1 MSEDLELGETLFD
14 ASLEQRI
21 QQSDHDALGDT
32 VDVGP
37 PQRFDTSQRTTVDGS
52 SVRTTILPRVSGDV
66 DSSQGIELTASQ
78 RLRYEPLDSLG
89 VGGMGEVLLARDH
102 DIERDIALKR
112 LKPGGQSS
120 AALLRFIDEIKTI
133 GRLEHPG
140 IVPIHDVGID
150 EHGSYF
156 FVMKRL
162 HGETLEDI
170 IEGLERGDPNYHAK
184 YTYSVRAQ
192 LAMDILQAMRFAHDH
207 DIIHRD
213 LKPANIMVGP
223 YGEVVILDWGLA
235 KEVGAPERSRDD
247 LEQDQDAGEGSTSS
261 ARLKLTQYG
270 EILGTPAYM
279 SPEQAKGEHDRVDQ
293 RSDIYALGVVFY
305 ELFTLEHYLDD
316 CKSLVEILREV
327 CEREPIFPANLKHD
341 IQGTIPA
348 EYAHFLSEALSK
360 DPAERYQSLD
370 EMVHKLQ
377 LAMSGKFAVQC
388 RITNV
393 RHNMN
398 TLSDWANN
406 HYNAAV
412 ALSVAAPVMLL
423 AMSVLSVIGLISLLG

>member
-1 MSEDLELGETLFD
+1 MNEDMGLGETLFD
-14 ASLEQRI
+14 ESLEQRVKRADL
-21 QQSDHDALGDT
+21 QTMGDT
-32 VDVGP
+32 VDMGEAWAPDSTASVEG
-37 PQRFDTSQRTTVDGS
+37 
-52 SVRTTILPRVSGDV
+52 SVRTTILPRVSL
-66 DSSQGIELTASQ
+66 DSAAIHGLTLTAQQ
-78 RLRYEPLDSLG
+78 RLRYEPIDSLG

-112 LKPGGQSS
+112 LKSGDQSS

-150 EHGSYF
+150 AQGSYF

-170 IEGLERGDPNYHAK
+170 IEALKRGDPDYHEK
-184 YTYSVRAQ
+184 YTFTVRAQ

-223 YGEVVILDWGLA
+223 YGEVVIVDWGLA
-235 KEVGAPERSRDD
+235 KEFGRPEPPIDD
-247 LEQDQDAGEGSTSS
+247 VDPFEDEPSG

-279 SPEQAKGEHDRVDQ
+279 SPEQAMGEHDRVDQ
-293 RSDIYALGVVFY
+293 RSDIYALGVIFY
-305 ELFTLEHYLDD
+305 ELFTLEHYLED
-316 CKSLVEILREV
+316 CKSLIEMLREV
-327 CEREPIFPANLKHD
+327 CEREAIFPTDLAHD
-341 IQGTIPA
+341 VQGTIPA
-348 EYAHFLSEALSK
+348 EYAHVIYHALSK
-360 DPAERYQSLD
+360 DPNHRYQNLD
-370 EMVHKLQ
+370 QMTHKLH
-377 LAMSGKFAVQC
+377 LAMSGKFAVECQ
-388 RITNV
+388 ITGV

-398 TLSDWANN
+398 SLSNWANN
-406 HYNAAV
+406 NSAWARRIAIV
-412 ALSVAAPVMLL
+412 VPVLL
-423 AMSVLSVIGLISLLG
+423 VVMFVLSIIGLLSLLG